1 MPIPH
6 PHFLSGWSR
15 QEGTSLAMFSLQ
27 GLVQDSKSSVS
38 LSDFVVS
45 IWEGGTCEGRGCF
58 FWKSLRW
65 VKTKLRSEWSADC
78 LAYFL
83 NMKHRAVKL
92 NKAIV
97 TNRQS
102 WIDSM
107 FRTRTKCSSNGNQW
121 GLGCLRITLT
131 LWAILPPVSPFLGP
145 QIGTPTRNQNTVGLP
160 LEVQMTGKQTQV
172 LPVWLWGSSK

>member
-1 MPIPH
+1 MVSRL
-6 PHFLSGWSR
+6 FGLLSEYET
-15 QEGTSLAMFSLQ
+15 Q
-27 GLVQDSKSSVS
+27 
-38 LSDFVVS
+38 
-45 IWEGGTCEGRGCF
+45 I
-58 FWKSLRW
+58 
-65 VKTKLRSEWSADC
+65 
-78 LAYFL
+78 
-83 NMKHRAVKL
+83 KL

-97 TNRQS
+97 TNCQS

-172 LPVWLWGSSK
+172 LPVWFWGSSEYVFDSGAQASRCLVLGQRTKYWDLKNQTNPSSHKSPAKRDLYLT